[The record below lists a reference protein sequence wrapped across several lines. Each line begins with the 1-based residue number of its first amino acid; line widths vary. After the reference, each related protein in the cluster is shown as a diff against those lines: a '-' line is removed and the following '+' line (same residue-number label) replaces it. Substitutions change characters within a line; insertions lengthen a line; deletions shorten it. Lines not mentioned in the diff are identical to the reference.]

1 MKNLAKAVLAVMDD
15 AKLKVREYLVNKYNE
30 LKLFIGHQHL
40 PLTVT
45 AIFSADFEKQN
56 FNNR

>member
-30 LKLFIGHQHL
+30 LKLFIGH
-40 PLTVT
+40 
-45 AIFSADFEKQN
+45 
-56 FNNR
+56 